1 MATILSQ
8 LRALRKQIHIPW
20 RIKFVD
26 AYVDEK
32 DFEEK
37 IIYIHIWI

>member
-8 LRALRKQIHIPW
+8 LKKLQKLINIPY
-20 RIKFVD
+20 RIKFVEHE
-26 AYVDEK
+26 VLEQ
-32 DFEEK
+32 DFEDK